1 MAGNII
7 FGAERLVREKKPLV
21 QCITNDVTVNDC
33 ANIVLAAGASPIMA
47 DEQRE
52 AADVARI
59 ADSLEI
65 NLGKS
70 SESATA
76 ATLISAKIAT
86 ERGIPIVLDPVGVG
100 CIKRRLNFAVY
111 LLSAYKISA
120 VRGNMSEIKSLCG
133 ISGSEKG
140 VDAGDSDT
148 VTEGNAS
155 EAAEIPV
162 KLARKY
168 GCTVAATGKTDI
180 VTDGKTVYILENGD
194 DMMSMVTGT
203 GCMSSALMGAY
214 CGAGGNIFEACL
226 SSTAVM
232 GVCGELAA
240 KYAKNHGKGTGTFK
254 TDLFDGLST
263 LTENIFENTLKAK
276 DITKYIL
283 TEEK

>member
-1 MAGNII
+1 MISNVI
-7 FGAERLVREKKPLV
+7 FGRAQLVKKNKPLV

-33 ANIVLAAGASPIMA
+33 ANIVLASGASPIMA

-52 AADVARI
+52 AAEVARI
-59 ADSLEI
+59 ADALEI

-76 ATLISAKIAT
+76 ATLISAKIAS

-100 CIKRRLNFAVY
+100 CIKRRLDFALY
-111 LLSAYKISA
+111 LLSSYKISA

-133 ISGSEKG
+133 ISGGEKG
-140 VDAGDSDT
+140 VDAAAGDT
-148 VTEGNAS
+148 VTEKNAAK
-155 EAAEIPV
+155 AARITV
-162 KLARKY
+162 KLANKF
-168 GCTVAATGKTDI
+168 GCTVAATGKADI

-214 CGAGGNIFEACL
+214 CGAGENIFEACL

-240 KYAKNHGKGTGTFK
+240 IYAKKCGKGTGTFK
-254 TDLFDGLST
+254 TDLFDELSA
-263 LTENIFENTLKAK
+263 LSEKSLINTLKAR
-276 DITKYIL
+276 DITVPAL
-283 TEEK
+283 

>member
-1 MAGNII
+1 MTGNII
-7 FGAERLVREKKPLV
+7 FGTAQLVREKKPLV
-21 QCITNDVTVNDC
+21 QCITNDVTINDC

-52 AADVARI
+52 ADEVARI
-59 ADSLEI
+59 ADALEI

-76 ATLISAKIAT
+76 AMLISAKTAS

-100 CIKRRLNFAVY
+100 CIKRRLDFALY
-111 LLSAYKISA
+111 LLSSYSISA

-133 ISGSEKG
+133 ISGGEKG
-140 VDAGDSDT
+140 VDADVGDT
-148 VTEGNAS
+148 VTDKNAA
-155 EAAEIPV
+155 EAAEVPV
-162 KLARKY
+162 KLASKY
-168 GCTVAATGKTDI
+168 GCTVAATGKADI
-180 VTDGKTVYILENGD
+180 VTDGKTVYVLGNGD

-214 CGAGGNIFEACL
+214 CGAGDKIFEACL

-240 KYAKNHGKGTGTFK
+240 KYAKKCKKGVGTFK
-254 TDLFDGLST
+254 TDLFDEIST
-263 LTENIFENTLKAK
+263 LTENGLKNTLKIK
-276 DITKYIL
+276 DITKSIL
-283 TEEK
+283 

>member
-1 MAGNII
+1 MTGTII
-7 FGAERLVREKKPLV
+7 FGMARLVRDNKPLV

-59 ADSLEI
+59 ADALEI

-76 ATLISAKIAT
+76 ATLISAKIAA

-100 CIKRRLNFAVY
+100 CIKRRLDFAVY
-111 LLSAYKISA
+111 LLSSYKISA

-140 VDAGDSDT
+140 VDAGDVDA
-148 VTEGNAS
+148 VTEEN
-155 EAAEIPV
+155 AAETAKVPV

-168 GCTVAATGKTDI
+168 GCIVAATGKNDI
-180 VTDGKTVYILENGD
+180 VTDGKTVYILGNGD

-214 CGAGGNIFEACL
+214 CGSGGKRLDACL

-240 KYAKNHGKGTGTFK
+240 KYAKKCGRGVGTFK
-254 TDLFDGLST
+254 TDLFDELSI
-263 LTENIFENTLKAK
+263 LTENSLVSTLKVK
-276 DITKYIL
+276 DITNHVF
-283 TEEK
+283 